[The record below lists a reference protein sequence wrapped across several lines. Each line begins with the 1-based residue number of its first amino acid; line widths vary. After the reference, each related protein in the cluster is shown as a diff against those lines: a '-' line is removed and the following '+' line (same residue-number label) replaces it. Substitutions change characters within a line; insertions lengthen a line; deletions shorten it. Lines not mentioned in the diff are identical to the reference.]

1 MHYLVRL
8 IIDGD
13 DIDTV
18 MDQARYVMDSLVEQ
32 REFDWYRTEDDDC
45 AWADC
50 WKPVPLESETG
61 KAWVKDALD
70 AQFDEFKHSTQVIR
84 HMIQNYSDEQ
94 VFDEAFGEKPA
105 MHLSRYYFSKA
116 SGYHANAALLYD
128 SFGTAIPNNT
138 GLKDYIDESKRYWV
152 IQVDC
157 HN

>member
-8 IIDGD
+8 IVEGD

-61 KAWVKDALD
+61 KAWVKDAMN

-84 HMIQNYSDEQ
+84 HMVQNYSDDQ
-94 VFDEAFGEKPA
+94 IFDESFGEKPA
-105 MHLSRYYFSKA
+105 MHLSRYHFSKA
-116 SGYHANAALLYD
+116 SGNHANAALLYD
-128 SFGTAIPNNT
+128 TFGSAIPNNT
-138 GLKDYIDESKRYWV
+138 DLRYYIDDSKRYWV

>member
-8 IIDGD
+8 IVEGD

-61 KAWVKDALD
+61 KAWVKDAMD
-70 AQFDEFKHSTQVIR
+70 AQFDEFKHSMQVIR
-84 HMIQNYSDEQ
+84 HMVQNYSVEQ
-94 VFDEAFGEKPA
+94 IFDESFGDKPA

-116 SGYHANAALLYD
+116 SGYHSNAALLYD
-128 SFGTAIPNNT
+128 TFGTPIPNNT
-138 GLKDYIDESKRYWV
+138 GLKYSTDESKCYWV

>member
-32 REFDWYRTEDDDC
+32 REFDWYRTESDDS
-45 AWADC
+45 AWEDC
-50 WKPVPLESETG
+50 WKPVPFDSETG
-61 KAWVKDALD
+61 KAWVKDAID
-70 AQFDEFKHSTQVIR
+70 AQFDELKHSMQVIR
-84 HMIQNYSDEQ
+84 HMVQNYSDEQ
-94 VFDEAFGEKPA
+94 IFDESFGEKPA

-128 SFGTAIPNNT
+128 TFGTTIPNNT
-138 GLKDYIDESKRYWV
+138 GLKDFIDESKHYWV